1 MEVKIMYKIQFSVV
15 SYFPSV
21 ITNENIN
28 VGILFHNLN
37 TDERS
42 FHIMKNWNRL
52 ESFDD
57 ELDVGF
63 MKKYL
68 FGMKAEAENSFF
80 NNGQEFSMK
89 EFIKYYV
96 NEIKF
101 CDIREVDVEN
111 VDEFIINTEKVYM
124 RLDFEKSERL
134 SKDRELKYIKL
145 LMKSN
150 KVQYSLK
157 AIPGLF
163 DENVHYDYIVG
174 NYGFKNFMF
183 EDKKISRQIMN
194 AKAWSYTANTL
205 KGKYNTVF
213 VYDVEKDE
221 SSSYRIIM
229 KILKENA
236 YKIISNSDVLDFVI
250 QIQKE
255 EDLKYQRELE
265 FR

>member
-1 MEVKIMYKIQFSVV
+1 MCKIQFSVV

-28 VGILFHNLN
+28 IGILFHNLN
-37 TDERS
+37 TDERT

-57 ELDVGF
+57 ELDVVF

-68 FGMKAEAENSFF
+68 YGIKAEAENNFF
-80 NNGQEFSMK
+80 NSEQEFSLK
-89 EFIKYYV
+89 DFIKYYV

-101 CDIREVDVEN
+101 CNIREVNVEN

-150 KVQYSLK
+150 KIRYSSR

-183 EDKKISRQIMN
+183 EDKNISRQIMN
-194 AKAWSYTANTL
+194 AKAWSHTANTL

-213 VYDVEKDE
+213 VYDIEKDD
-221 SSSYRIIM
+221 SSSYRIVM

-236 YKIISNSDVLDFVI
+236 YKIISNSEVLDFVI
-250 QIQKE
+250 KIQKE
-255 EDLKYQRELE
+255 EDLKYQGELE
-265 FR
+265 FH